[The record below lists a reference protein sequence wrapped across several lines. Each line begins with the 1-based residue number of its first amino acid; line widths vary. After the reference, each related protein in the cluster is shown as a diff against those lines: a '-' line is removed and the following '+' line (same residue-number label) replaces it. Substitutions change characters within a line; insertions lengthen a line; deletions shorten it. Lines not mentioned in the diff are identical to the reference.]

1 MCSHLL
7 PVSRRLAG
15 ARDIMRCNPSFHHE
29 VRYDCVLVNFAEP
42 GLHFAR
48 LRALLRCHLPSGR
61 RVDLALVHM
70 FEKSRWK
77 PRTHWAGCQIRNE
90 VKEYY
95 FLSMD
100 HVIRGAL
107 LAPVSGDPNE
117 PTHIFVDTVDAD
129 MFLRAD
135 M

>member
-1 MCSHLL
+1 
-7 PVSRRLAG
+7 
-15 ARDIMRCNPSFHHE
+15 RCNPSFHHE
-29 VRYDCVLVNFAEP
+29 VRYDCVLANFAEP

-61 RVDLALVHM
+61 RLDLALVHM
-70 FEKSRWK
+70 FEKSRRK
-77 PRTHWAGCQIRNE
+77 PRTYWAGCQIRNE
-90 VKEYY
+90 VKEYS

-100 HVIRGAL
+100 HVIRGAR

-117 PTHIFVDTVDAD
+117 PTHIFVGTVDAD